1 MLRCHRNRRKRA
13 VYRALAG
20 VTRA

>member
-13 VYRALAG
+13 VYRAVAG